1 MFFLLNPIEQL
12 DVPLRVHPD
21 EESPMPRKK
30 ASAGTGRAKTSASVK
45 DLIATVRAEQAAI
58 AAEAHQRGR
67 EKLQAVIDAKKTE
80 LAAAQAKANEAQ
92 KAADAVASDLDQ
104 LLAAA
109 GLARLGRKKGAAS
122 GRKPRVSVERKRA
135 EVEKALGKLGKGV
148 EFAKLRESLLA
159 ITDAEIGGAIFSVPD
174 FNSAKG
180 FGKKLLPKGW
190 RVVGERK
197 EARVERKQATQK

>member
-1 MFFLLNPIEQL
+1 MA
-12 DVPLRVHPD
+12 H
-21 EESPMPRKK
+21 KK
-30 ASAGTGRAKTSASVK
+30 AGKKSSAGRVSKKLSASVK
-45 DLIATVRAEQAAI
+45 DLIASVREEQAAI
-58 AAEAHQRGR
+58 AAEAQQRSR
-67 EKLQAVIDAKKTE
+67 EKLQAVIDAKKAE

-92 KAADAVASDLDQ
+92 KAADAIASDLDQ

-109 GLARLGRKKGAAS
+109 GMVRRGRKKGAAS

-135 EVEKALGKLGKGV
+135 EVEGALKKFGKGV
-148 EFAKLRESLLA
+148 EFARLRESLLA

-174 FNSAKG
+174 FNSAKN

-197 EARVERKQATQK
+197 EARVEPKQATQK